1 MIVYL
6 ATITRAQLKDIMIF
20 VDKKQGESQYG
31 SIASNAGQG
40 KRGNENIPGIW
51 HNSLFFSSLV
61 YSMTFHFKIF
71 NFIR

>member
-40 KRGNENIPGIW
+40 KRGNENTPGIW
-51 HNSLFFSSLV
+51 HNSLFL
-61 YSMTFHFKIF
+61 
-71 NFIR
+71 